1 MSRPRLILVSLALNA
16 LLLGAVGWKWR
27 PVDHCGTE
35 GIAVETPSGETTSVA
50 SFEKADETP
59 PEVNA
64 FHWSQLD
71 TANWTSYRDGLR
83 RIGCPGGTVR
93 DIITPQVH
101 RHFAARIRALAE
113 PYFEHFWERLLPPTK
128 PRMEA
133 LSASVEALESEEK
146 ELLGSLFSGGDDAG
160 VAERDPATD
169 AQLDFLPPATKERV
183 LELEATHRE
192 QLNEFASAFQGT
204 PEERKSGV
212 KILEEQLNSD
222 VAALLT
228 AEELDQLKLRRS
240 RFASL
245 RDLEGVNLSEDEL
258 AELIQMKEAMVLVA
272 NPNGEALPGER
283 EAIERLLDPQR
294 GEEFIRAQNQE
305 FQSLL
310 SLTSRLGASPDQ
322 AHQLWEAH
330 EDASA
335 YAQTLIDDTRRPE
348 AERRA
353 ELTTLREDLAA
364 RAEAILGGPRGR
376 ETWERSKKNWLDQSF
391 QLPEE
396 DPLAPPPEPE
406 P

>member
-1 MSRPRLILVSLALNA
+1 M
-16 LLLGAVGWKWR
+16 
-27 PVDHCGTE
+27 
-35 GIAVETPSGETTSVA
+35 
-50 SFEKADETP
+50 
-59 PEVNA
+59 
-64 FHWSQLD
+64 
-71 TANWTSYRDGLR
+71 
-83 RIGCPGGTVR
+83 
-93 DIITPQVH
+93 
-101 RHFAARIRALAE
+101 
-113 PYFEHFWERLLPPTK
+113 
-128 PRMEA
+128 
-133 LSASVEALESEEK
+133 
-146 ELLGSLFSGGDDAG
+146 
-160 VAERDPATD
+160 
-169 AQLDFLPPATKERV
+169 
-183 LELEATHRE
+183 
-192 QLNEFASAFQGT
+192 
-204 PEERKSGV
+204 
-212 KILEEQLNSD
+212 
-222 VAALLT
+222 AALLT